1 MSSFVRATMAS
12 LQGGLL
18 LTQVRRD
25 PNQLRIALNAARDNL
40 RVAEAD
46 GGERQLSGRES
57 HPQTPHFRKS
67 CATTD
72 SMARGRKL
80 VDANLVSL
88 ATKPGVCRNKPIV
101 GLM

>member
-1 MSSFVRATMAS
+1 MAS

-46 GGERQLSGRES
+46 GGERQLPGRES
-57 HPQTPHFRKS
+57 HPQRPHFRKS